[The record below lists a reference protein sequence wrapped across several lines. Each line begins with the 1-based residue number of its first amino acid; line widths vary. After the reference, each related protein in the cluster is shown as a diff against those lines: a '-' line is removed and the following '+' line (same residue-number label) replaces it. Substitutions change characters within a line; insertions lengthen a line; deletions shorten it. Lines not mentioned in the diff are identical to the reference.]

1 MIAGNGGSALW
12 YLSRGSGVVLLVLMT
27 LVVLLGL
34 LTRAGR
40 PLPGLPRF
48 AVAGLHRN
56 ASLLSLAFLAI
67 HVGTA
72 VLDPYVTL
80 RWVDAVLPFTAGY
93 HPLSVGLGAVSLDL
107 LLAIVATSLLRHWV
121 GRRVWRA
128 VHWLT
133 YAAWPVAITHS
144 LALGPDIGHGFLL
157 WLTVACI
164 AAPVGA
170 LVWRVWPDP
179 SPTLRQRVSA

>member
-1 MIAGNGGSALW
+1 MIAGSGGSALW
-12 YLSRGSGVVLLVLMT
+12 FLSRGSGIVLLVLMT

-67 HVGTA
+67 HIGTA

-93 HPLSVGLGAVSLDL
+93 HPLSIGLGALSMDL
-107 LLAIVATSLLRHWV
+107 LIAIVVTSLLRQWI

-128 VHWLT
+128 VHWAA
-133 YAAWPVAITHS
+133 YAAWPVAIAHS

-164 AAPVGA
+164 AAPVAA
-170 LVWRVWPDP
+170 LTWRVWSAP
-179 SPTLRQRVSA
+179 SPALGQQVRA

>member
-12 YLSRGSGVVLLVLMT
+12 FLSRGSGVVLLVLMT

-67 HVGTA
+67 HIGTA
-72 VLDPYVTL
+72 VVDPYVTL

-93 HPLSVGLGAVSLDL
+93 HPLSIGLGALSVDL
-107 LLAIVATSLLRHWV
+107 LLAIVVTSLLRHRV

-128 VHWLT
+128 VHWST
-133 YAAWPVAITHS
+133 YAAWPLAIAHS

-170 LVWRVWPDP
+170 LTWRVWPVAAP
-179 SPTLRQRVSA
+179 APGRRVAA